1 MMKKIQLIIS
11 FFISI
16 GIFSQNQQLD
26 FGDFPRPIPS
36 TSYNVTYQ
44 EMPMTTAT
52 GVPNISIPLGGIS
65 SQGDKI
71 SENITLSYNPYNV
84 NDEDFVSEAGLGWT
98 LFSGGVISRQ
108 IVGGSDEQFDN
119 TAASNYN
126 INALIVTLAFI
137 FTL

>member
-1 MMKKIQLIIS
+1 
-11 FFISI
+11 
-16 GIFSQNQQLD
+16 
-26 FGDFPRPIPS
+26 
-36 TSYNVTYQ
+36 
-44 EMPMTTAT
+44 MTTAT

-108 IVGGSDEQFDN
+108 IVGGLDEQFDN

-126 INALIVTLAFI
+126 INAFDDLYYYNLPNGVSGNLEFIEMFQITLLQQLITTVTV
-137 FTL
+137 